1 MAHGSRPRPRRF
13 GPGVK
18 ERFEFGATVDREHAA
33 CRGQCAAS
41 PSAPNCSS
49 MLGNDGFLVLP
60 TVPGRGA
67 AEERAASSEMQAY
80 RERALRLLCLS
91 GLSGFPQITL
101 PLGKVDGAPFGISLL
116 GPPDSDMA
124 LIRLGRRILEAARKG
139 LNRMDTL
146 TRMRAFIDVV
156 EAEGFSAAARK
167 IGRSKALLSKYVR
180 ELEDELGALLLN
192 RTTRQFSLTE
202 AGHTYYKRAS
212 EIVRE
217 VDSLADAVRES
228 SGDVRGRIKLSAP
241 RTFADAPIGQ
251 SLIDFA
257 KAHPDIVLEIHLD
270 DRFVDL
276 VEEGFDLGDPHHPAG
291 ELVADRAAAGALL
304 GAGLRLARADRQA
317 RQADA
322 AAGPRPLPCIIDTN
336 GRWLSNWP
344 FIGDNGETGQR
355 FGLRA
360 DRGQQPAGGARRR
373 RSGLGFAILPDFIAA
388 PDDRDGPAGAGA
400 RRPDAEGRR
409 HLRRLSAPPLSA
421 GQGARLRRFPGAV
434 VQEIPVPDEPIT
446 NRQRVGRDIG

>member
-1 MAHGSRPRPRRF
+1 
-13 GPGVK
+13 
-18 ERFEFGATVDREHAA
+18 
-33 CRGQCAAS
+33 
-41 PSAPNCSS
+41 
-49 MLGNDGFLVLP
+49 
-60 TVPGRGA
+60 
-67 AEERAASSEMQAY
+67 
-80 RERALRLLCLS
+80 
-91 GLSGFPQITL
+91 
-101 PLGKVDGAPFGISLL
+101 
-116 GPPDSDMA
+116 
-124 LIRLGRRILEAARKG
+124 
-139 LNRMDTL
+139 MDTL

-257 KAHPDIVLEIHLD
+257 KEHPDIVLEIDLD

-276 VEEGFDLGDPHHPAG
+276 VEEGFDLAIRITRL
-291 ELVADRAAAGALL
+291 ESSSLIAR
-304 GAGLRLARADRQA
+304 RLAPFSLQVCGSPELIA
-317 RQADA
+317 RH
-322 AAGPRPLPCIIDTN
+322 GRPTRPQDLAHVPCIVDTN

-344 FIGDNGETGQR
+344 FIGDNSELVSVSVSGPMEVNSP
-355 FGLRA
+355 LASRA
-360 DRGQQPAGGARRR
+360 AAI
-373 RSGLGFAILPDFIAA
+373 SGLGFTILPDFIAA
-388 PDDRDGPAGAGA
+388 PAIEKGKLVPVLADRMPKGGGIYAVYPHRRYLPAKV
-400 RRPDAEGRR
+400 RVFVDFLVPWFKKFPCPTGRSSCR
-409 HLRRLSAPPLSA
+409 WAA
-421 GQGARLRRFPGAV
+421 
-434 VQEIPVPDEPIT
+434 T
-446 NRQRVGRDIG
+446 